1 MTEKYYIDA
10 CIWRDLHEN
19 REDKFRPL
27 GEWAFELFRMIKET
41 KSKALYSDLIIKE
54 LSISYDREQIKEM
67 FKIVEEDGFLEK
79 IEIKKSQIQE
89 TIQLKREKRL
99 PFNDLLHAILARDNK
114 AIMVTRD
121 KHFEEFEFIVII
133 RKPEDLI

>member
-27 GEWAFELFRMIKET
+27 GEWAFELFRMIRET
-41 KSKALYSDLIIKE
+41 KSKALYSDLVIKE
-54 LSISYDREQIKEM
+54 LSISYDREKIKEL
-67 FKIVEEDGFLEK
+67 FKVVEEDGFLEK
-79 IEIKKSQIQE
+79 VEIKKSQIQE
-89 TIQLKREKRL
+89 TIGLKREKRL
-99 PFNDLLHAILARDNK
+99 PFNDLLHAILARDNN

-121 KHFEEFEFIVII
+121 KHFEEFEFIVTI